1 MAWLFFLGGWCCS
14 YHWIKRKG
22 KLAPREIAPIVVS
35 NHVSYIDPI
44 FYFFEFFPT
53 IVASDSHDAMPLVG
67 TIIRAMQVI
76 GLYTITLG
84 AVDSFSSY
92 LFLPSKFGFNYHF
105 SCCAMF
111 AGDLC
116 QSVFTIIKEACC

>member
-1 MAWLFFLGGWCCS
+1 LWFGWCCS

-53 IVASDSHDAMPLVG
+53 IVAAESHDSMPFVG

-76 GLYTITLG
+76 LLQSITLG
-84 AVDSFSSY
+84 AIDWVFY
-92 LFLPSKFGFNYHF
+92 APPPPPLKKKKSK
-105 SCCAMF
+105 
-111 AGDLC
+111 
-116 QSVFTIIKEACC
+116 

>member
-1 MAWLFFLGGWCCS
+1 MWFVLWFGWCCS

-53 IVASDSHDAMPLVG
+53 IVAAESHDSMPFVG

-76 GLYTITLG
+76 LLQSITLG
-84 AVDSFSSY
+84 AIDWVFY
-92 LFLPSKFGFNYHF
+92 APPPKKKKKSK
-105 SCCAMF
+105 
-111 AGDLC
+111 
-116 QSVFTIIKEACC
+116 